1 MRLFDNTL
9 SVLSHH
15 FALITVT
22 RGKVAFVD
30 SEVGESD
37 GYLAGMA
44 SSTRVKDAFV
54 EGENDGNLAGM
65 ASSIA
70 MMVSIGS
77 LVALYVWAYH
87 GTILSATSSLIG
99 VVITI
104 VQQCA
109 SSSV

>member
-9 SVLSHH
+9 SVLGHH
-15 FALITVT
+15 FALLT
-22 RGKVAFVD
+22 RGEVTFVD
-30 SEVGESD
+30 NEV
-37 GYLAGMA
+37 
-44 SSTRVKDAFV
+44 
-54 EGENDGNLAGM
+54 GENDGYLAGM

-99 VVITI
+99 VIVTI
-104 VQQCA
+104 V
-109 SSSV
+109 